1 LAQFDLEFTVSLERR
16 LAIISLIPR
25 EPRSIT
31 ANEVT
36 AKLNHELDIPSEL
49 RTVQRDLLELSDVD
63 ALGLRFYEGE
73 ERTQPPSTQLA
84 LPVGRN
90 CKNKKSNQTKRWYI
104 SKVISGMEIPSMDPS
119 AATVLKLAEK
129 YLHGLLPGAV
139 LENINHYFQRA
150 SAVLNKP
157 GRPRGWLDAVAM
169 VPKSLP
175 LLPPTYDRSLA
186 STVFQSIKDNRQLRV
201 SSITRL
207 SPDAPKEYDINPLG
221 IVLRDTSIY
230 LVWTRVGDTTDHIKE
245 FVLHRLR
252 TATILDI
259 PRDLPVGFSL
269 DEFIHEQQGFGYL
282 VQDEPETIQ
291 LVLDVD
297 PTLRLTLSETAL
309 SGDQTIEQLS
319 ERRYRVTATVKNTHQ
334 LRAWI
339 MEKSPQLRVVAPTSL
354 RQAILGL
361 IKQALQQYQSVV

>member
-1 LAQFDLEFTVSLERR
+1 MSLERR

-25 EPRSIT
+25 EPRTIT
-31 ANEVT
+31 ASEVT
-36 AKLNHELDIPSEL
+36 SKLNNELNIPSEL
-49 RTVQRDLLELSDVD
+49 RTVQRDLHELSDVST
-63 ALGLRFYEGE
+63 LGLCSYGGE
-73 ERTQPPSTQLA
+73 ERTQPPSAKQA
-84 LPVGRN
+84 LTVGSN
-90 CKNKKSNQTKRWYI
+90 GKNKKSNQVKRWYI
-104 SKVISGMEIPSMDPS
+104 SNVVSGMEIPSMDPS

-129 YLHGLLPGAV
+129 YLHGLLPEAV

-150 SAVLNKP
+150 SGVLNKP

-175 LLPPTYDRSLA
+175 LLPPTYDRTLA
-186 STVFQSIKDNRQLRV
+186 NTVFQAIKDNRQLRV

-207 SPDAPKEYDINPLG
+207 SPDTPKEYDINPLG

-230 LVWTRVGDTTDHIKE
+230 LVWTRVGDTTDRIKE

-252 TATILDI
+252 SATILDI

-269 DEFIHEQQGFGYL
+269 DKFIHEQQGFGFL
-282 VQDEPETIQ
+282 VQDEPENIQ
-291 LVLDVD
+291 LVLEVD
-297 PTLRLTLSETAL
+297 PILRFTLSETAL
-309 SGDQTIEQLS
+309 SGDQTIEKLN

-334 LRAWI
+334 LRAWL
-339 MEKSPQLRVVAPTSL
+339 MEKSPQLKVVAPASL
-354 RQAILGL
+354 RQAIVDL